1 MNCLVIFTVAC
12 IAVGVCFVV
21 VVVVVVFL
29 GGKDFTQAIFTVI
42 FLRDIDLFRKYLLLY
57 LVTDNLT
64 DNLTL

>member
-21 VVVVVVFL
+21 VVVVFFE
-29 GGKDFTQAIFTVI
+29 GEDFTQAIFTVI

>member
-42 FLRDIDLFRKYLLLY
+42 FLRDIDLFRKYL
-57 LVTDNLT
+57 
-64 DNLTL
+64 

>member
-12 IAVGVCFVV
+12 IAVGVCF

-42 FLRDIDLFRKYLLLY
+42 FLRDIDLFRKYL
-57 LVTDNLT
+57 
-64 DNLTL
+64 